1 MFIPIVSLVLYVIY
15 KFRPTAQIISP
26 YLSRENIAEE
36 NSFMNFY
43 NYNLYERYYFDNDI
57 GINYL
62 NFTDTTINK
71 DLEDYLEYIPV
82 FIFDPIVYPF

>member
-15 KFRPTAQIISP
+15 RFRPTTKIVSP
-26 YLSRENIAEE
+26 YLNRQSIAEE
-36 NSFMNFY
+36 DSFMNFY

-62 NFTDTTINK
+62 NFTDNTINK
-71 DLEDYLEYIPV
+71 DLEDYLEDIPV
-82 FIFDPIVYPF
+82 FLFDPIAYPF